1 MPRLTRAESMA
12 ATRQKLVEA
21 ATDTFAS
28 VGFIGAT
35 VEGIAE
41 AAGYSR
47 GAFYAHFGSKDDI
60 LLAIVEAQ
68 TDGVTPLFLD
78 RIGQAADPDE
88 AIEAVVTLL
97 VERGRSQGLARAVM
111 DALHEERRRSG
122 SEGRYIRLVTANWR
136 VIGEALRRFFPGGA
150 LPCEP
155 DELVAILVALT
166 YNPVVG
172 EGADYQ
178 IGRLARVTLRG
189 LMGRLPT
196 SDVD

>member
-12 ATRQKLVEA
+12 ATREKLLA
-21 ATDTFAS
+21 AAADTFAS
-28 VGFIGAT
+28 VGFTGAT

-47 GAFYAHFGSKDDI
+47 GAFYAHFSSKDDI
-60 LLAIVEAQ
+60 LLAVVEAQ
-68 TDGVTPLFLD
+68 SDGVTPQFLD
-78 RIGQAADPDE
+78 RIEQAADTDE
-88 AIEAVVTLL
+88 AIEAVIALL

-111 DALHEERRRSG
+111 DALHEDRRRSG
-122 SEGRYIRLVTANWR
+122 TEGRYARLVTANWR
-136 VIGEALRRFFPGGA
+136 DIGEALRRFFPGRA

-178 IGRLARVTLRG
+178 IDRLARVTLRA

-196 SDVD
+196 PATE

>member
-21 ATDTFAS
+21 AAETFAS
-28 VGFIGAT
+28 LGFIGAT
-35 VEGIAE
+35 VESIAE

-60 LLAIVEAQ
+60 LLAVVEARS
-68 TDGVTPLFLD
+68 DGVTPQFLD
-78 RIGQAADPDE
+78 RIEQAADPDE
-88 AIEAVVTLL
+88 AIEAVVALL
-97 VERGRSQGLARAVM
+97 VERGRSQGLAWAVM
-111 DALHEERRRSG
+111 GALREEQRRAGLEER
-122 SEGRYIRLVTANWR
+122 YTRLMTANWR

-172 EGADYQ
+172 VGVDYQ
-178 IGRLARVTLRG
+178 IDRLARITLRA
-189 LMGRLPT
+189 LMRRLPT

>member
-1 MPRLTRAESMA
+1 MA
-12 ATRQKLVEA
+12 ATRPKLVA
-21 ATDTFAS
+21 AAAETFAS
-28 VGFIGAT
+28 LGFIGAT
-35 VEGIAE
+35 VESIAE

-60 LLAIVEAQ
+60 LLAVVEAQ
-68 TDGVTPLFLD
+68 SDAVTPQFLD
-78 RIGQAADPDE
+78 RIEQAADPDE
-88 AIEAVVTLL
+88 AIEAVVALL
-97 VERGRSQGLARAVM
+97 VERGRSQGLAWAVM
-111 DALHEERRRSG
+111 DALREEQRRAGLEER
-122 SEGRYIRLVTANWR
+122 YTRLVTANWR

-172 EGADYQ
+172 VGVDYQ
-178 IGRLARVTLRG
+178 IDRLARITLRA